1 MQNSSEKGRK
11 NTQQWQRTVQS
22 KWLVDFSWLLLDSDI
37 VSYCNI
43 YRKYFDLADRKS
55 LMFIGKIVDR
65 MDIYLPMETQ
75 LKRFDG

>member
-1 MQNSSEKGRK
+1 MQNSSEKGRT
-11 NTQQWQRTVQS
+11 NTQQWQWTVQS
-22 KWLVDFSWLLLDSDI
+22 KWLVNFSWLLLDSDI

-43 YRKYFDLADRKS
+43 YRKYFDLADQKS
-55 LMFIGKIVDR
+55 LMFIGKIVDK